1 MSDVAVPAMAGF
13 AVGLAVA
20 VVIMRMRLA
29 SPPPALMRININGKE
44 VPAVLGDPVVVGSL
58 VALGALTSIAALGWE
73 DADTGRV
80 GVAATLIVAVM
91 WIAGRIDDRRGDE
104 VARGFRGHIKAAL
117 GGRITGGFIK
127 IVAGGISGVVAGAV
141 VAEGLDVLLVGS
153 VIALAANLFNLLDRA
168 PGRAAKLWLVA
179 MVPLFVLA
187 PAEWAVAV
195 AGTVGAALAVLP
207 ADLAARG
214 MLGDA
219 GANPLGAVW
228 GLGLAL
234 SVGTAGRAA
243 AAAALLLLN
252 LISERYSFSD
262 VIDRTPPLRVFDR
275 LGRK

>member
-1 MSDVAVPAMAGF
+1 MSDVALPAMAGF

-29 SPPPALMRININGKE
+29 SPPPALLRINIDGKE
-44 VPAVLGDPVVVGSL
+44 VPAVLGDPVVIGSL
-58 VALGALTSIAALGWE
+58 VALGAVTSIAALGWE

-80 GVAATLIVAVM
+80 GAAAALIVAVM

-141 VAEGLDVLLVGS
+141 VTEGLDVLLVGS

-179 MVPLFVLA
+179 VVPLFVLA

>member
-1 MSDVAVPAMAGF
+1 MSDVAGPAMAGF

-20 VVIMRMRLA
+20 VVITRMRLA
-29 SPPPALMRININGKE
+29 SSPPALMRINIDGKK

-80 GVAATLIVAVM
+80 GVAAALIVAVM
-91 WIAGRIDDRRGDE
+91 WIAGRIDDLRGDE

-179 MVPLFVLA
+179 VVPLFVLA

-195 AGTVGAALAVLP
+195 AGTAGAALAVLP

>member
-1 MSDVAVPAMAGF
+1 MSDVAVPAIAGF